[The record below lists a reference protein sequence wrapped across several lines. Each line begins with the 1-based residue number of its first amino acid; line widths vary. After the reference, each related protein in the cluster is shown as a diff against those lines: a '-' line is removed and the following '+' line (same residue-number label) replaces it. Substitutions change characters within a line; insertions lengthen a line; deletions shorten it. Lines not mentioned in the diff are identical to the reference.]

1 MGFWSDVVISVPKV
15 TFRKL
20 EDMVEEL
27 HYFDNDEELDS
38 RGRKELAEQLA
49 QKVLAEYVDE
59 YFGESVKAAAQMFR
73 NRSKGRTML
82 SP

>member
-20 EDMVEEL
+20 EDLAEEVYYL
-27 HYFDNDEELDS
+27 ETEEELDR
-38 RGRKELAEQLA
+38 RGRKELAEKLV

-59 YFGESVKAAAQMFR
+59 YFGECAKAAAQMFR
-73 NRSKGRTML
+73 NRQERNML
-82 SP
+82 SL